1 MPCEEKRKAEI
12 SSKSKSQP
20 ESPRTGISQSKYPSI
35 SPKPVTPKP
44 ITPRPGTSQSSAPV
58 ETPKSTKRKFKFQ
71 PLSPRKRPR
80 FQFETDSD
88 ETQMSD

>member
-1 MPCEEKRKAEI
+1 MV
-12 SSKSKSQP
+12 SKNKDYIGLCANNW
-20 ESPRTGISQSKYPSI
+20 R
-35 SPKPVTPKP
+35 KPVITKP

-58 ETPKSTKRKFKFQ
+58 ETPKSTKRKFNFQ
-71 PLSPRKRPR
+71 PLSTRKRPR

>member
-12 SSKSKSQP
+12 SNKSKSQP

-58 ETPKSTKRKFKFQ
+58 EPMHTEIS
-71 PLSPRKRPR
+71 
-80 FQFETDSD
+80 
-88 ETQMSD
+88 